1 MVPGGGS
8 IPPPGTHAGNNP
20 RETIIMTTKPGP
32 AQLTVLRVL
41 ARHDG
46 VHHDKVGLAA
56 MVGPNGSA
64 RYGAETIDRCAR
76 RGWVRL
82 ESDPDHRGRTV
93 VVLTDEGRR
102 LWNETTALPD
112 QD

>member
-1 MVPGGGS
+1 
-8 IPPPGTHAGNNP
+8 
-20 RETIIMTTKPGP
+20 MTTKPGP

-41 ARHDG
+41 A
-46 VHHDKVGLAA
+46 VHGGIYRGKVGLAA

-64 RYGAETIDRCAR
+64 RYGAETIDRCAW

-82 ESDPDHRGRTV
+82 ESDPDRRGRTV

-102 LWNETTALPD
+102 LWNEMTAFPS
-112 QD
+112 